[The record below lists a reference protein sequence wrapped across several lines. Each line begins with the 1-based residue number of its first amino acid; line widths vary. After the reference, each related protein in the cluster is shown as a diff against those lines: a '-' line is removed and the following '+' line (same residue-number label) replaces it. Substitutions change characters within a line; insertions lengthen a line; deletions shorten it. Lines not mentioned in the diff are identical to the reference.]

1 VLTLPAPPPGPSV
14 PCAVCGRRLDPSLAL
29 LGRHLGAESYL
40 CGPLRA
46 YGQWAPV
53 TAMIAPTSRSPQ
65 EPQTPEG
72 FTTRDLAER
81 SNDGRYRESA

>member
-1 VLTLPAPPPGPSV
+1 MYTLPAPPPGPSV
-14 PCAVCGRRLDPSLAL
+14 PCSVCGRRLDPSLTL
-29 LGRHLGAESYL
+29 LGRHLDAEPHL

-53 TAMIAPTSRSPQ
+53 TAMLTATSRSPRGV
-65 EPQTPEG
+65 EILEG